1 MAVGGEEK
9 QRYDFPPERL
19 QELQDVLDDGVLGLL
34 GQEIANLAESV
45 LLEVAKETVASPH
58 AS

>member
-1 MAVGGEEK
+1 VKDGSF
-9 QRYDFPPERL
+9 QRLTIFHQNVYRNFRTYSSID
-19 QELQDVLDDGVLGLL
+19 VLGLL

>member
-1 MAVGGEEK
+1 MA
-9 QRYDFPPERL
+9 YDFPPERL

>member
-1 MAVGGEEK
+1 MA
-9 QRYDFPPERL
+9 YDFPPERL
-19 QELQDVLDDGVLGLL
+19 QELQDVLDDVLGLL